1 MADSN
6 GRDGGDDRI
15 LLDVKDLRTHF
26 YTDAGIAR
34 AVDGIS
40 FNIRAGECVALV
52 GESGCGKSVT
62 SLTLMRLLPMPPAR
76 IPTGEILLDG
86 RNLLNLPE
94 HEMCAMRGKEIAMIF
109 QEPQSALNPVFTVG
123 SQIAEAYLTHF
134 PKTSQKDAWARTLEA
149 MKQVGIPD
157 PQRRALDYPHQLS
170 GGMKQRICIAMAL
183 ICDPKVLI
191 ADEPTTALDV
201 TIQAQILDV
210 LRKLQQDRRLSLL
223 LITHDL
229 GVVAEMAERTFVMYA
244 GKIIE
249 QASTREIFSKPL
261 HPYTQGLLRARPEP
275 GSSQRGRNRLAV
287 IPGIVP
293 AATLFKDDCRFR
305 TRCPLAADICAKEPP
320 LVPHLPESPD
330 HRAACHFAGQDAWA
344 KANAAMVERKA

>member
-1 MADSN
+1 MAQSDSK
-6 GRDGGDDRI
+6 I

-34 AVDGIS
+34 AVDGIT

-76 IPTGEILLDG
+76 IPSGEILLDG
-86 RNLLNLPE
+86 RNLLQLSE
-94 HEMCAMRGKEIAMIF
+94 REMCDVRGREVAMIF

-123 SQIAEAYLTHF
+123 SQIAEAWLTHN
-134 PKTSQKDAWARTLEA
+134 PKTPQKEAWERTLEA

-157 PQRRALDYPHQLS
+157 PPRRALDYPHQLS

-183 ICDPKVLI
+183 ICNPKVLI
-191 ADEPTTALDV
+191 ADEPSTALDV
-201 TIQAQILDV
+201 TIQAQILDL
-210 LRKLQQDRRLSLL
+210 LRKLQQERNLSLL

-229 GVVAEMAERTFVMYA
+229 GVVAEMASRTFVMYA

-249 QASTREIFSKPL
+249 QGSTPEIFSAPL

-275 GSSQRGRNRLAV
+275 GSSQRGRAKLAV

-305 TRCPLAADICAKEPP
+305 TRCPLAADVCAKEPP
-320 LVPHLPESPD
+320 LAEHSPG
-330 HRAACHFAGQDAWA
+330 HRAACHFAGQNAW
-344 KANAAMVERKA
+344 KLPG